1 MFKQFRKTYDEF
13 PGSFWALVSA
23 AFIDRLGGTLI
34 FPFFA
39 LYITQKF
46 NVGMTQAG
54 ALLGLFSISGLVGST
69 IGGALTDRFGRRG
82 IVIFGLIASAFTS
95 ISLGLVNEL
104 SVFYPLAVLVGM
116 LSNVAG
122 PAHQAMVAD
131 MLPAEK
137 QAEGF
142 GILRVAANL
151 AWIFGPTIGGFLAG
165 YSYLLLFI
173 LDAISS
179 TITALIVYR
188 FIPETRPTLAEG
200 EKPQSL
206 AQTFSG
212 YARVLAD
219 RPFIGFLL
227 ASIIMLIVYQ
237 QMYNT
242 LSVYLRDVH
251 SIPPQ
256 GYGLMMSINALTVVA
271 LQFWVT
277 RRIAPYPPL
286 LMMAFG
292 TAFYLVGFTMY
303 GIVSGFLLFI
313 LAMEIITLGEMIVV
327 PVSQSLAAQFAPAAM
342 RGRYMAFFSLTWTLP
357 ATIGPLAAGLVMDNF
372 NPNWVWYAG
381 GILCA
386 ISILLFIRLHRITYQ
401 RLARGSLAGMDTAP
415 ITGGVE

>member
-1 MFKQFRKTYDEF
+1 MFNQFHRTYHEF
-13 PGSFWALVSA
+13 PRSFWALVSA

-39 LYITQKF
+39 LYITEKF
-46 NVGMTQAG
+46 DVGMTQAG
-54 ALLGLFSISGLVGST
+54 ALLGLFSISGLIGST

-95 ISLGLVNEL
+95 ISLGLVSDL
-104 SVFYPLAVLVGM
+104 SVFYPLAILVGM
-116 LSNVAG
+116 LWNVAG

-142 GILRVAANL
+142 GILRVVANL
-151 AWIFGPTIGGFLAG
+151 AWIFGPSIGGFLAG

-179 TITALIVYR
+179 SITALIVFR
-188 FIPETRPTLAEG
+188 FIPETKPTLDEG
-200 EKPQSL
+200 AQPESL

-251 SIPPQ
+251 GIAPQ
-256 GYGLMMSINALTVVA
+256 GYGLLMSINALIVVA
-271 LQFWVT
+271 LQFWIT
-277 RRIAPYPPL
+277 RRLSTYPPL
-286 LMMAFG
+286 LMMAYG
-292 TAFYLVGFTMY
+292 TAFYMVGFTMF
-303 GIVSGFLLFI
+303 GFVSGFLLFI
-313 LAMEIITLGEMIVV
+313 LAMVIVTFGEMIVV
-327 PVSQSLAAQFAPAAM
+327 PIAQSLAAQFAPEAM

-357 ATIGPLAAGLVMDNF
+357 ATIGPIAAGLVMDNLD
-372 NPNWVWYAG
+372 PDWVWFAG

-386 ISILLFIRLHRITYQ
+386 ISILLFIRLHRIAYQ
-401 RLARGSLAGMDTAP
+401 RLLSTGVADMDAP
-415 ITGGVE
+415 PINSGVD

>member
-1 MFKQFRKTYDEF
+1 MLKRFRTTFDEF
-13 PGSFWALVSA
+13 PRPFWALVSA

-46 NVGMTQAG
+46 DVGMTQAG
-54 ALLGLFSISGLVGST
+54 ILLGLFSISGLVGST

-82 IVIFGLIASAFTS
+82 IVIFGLLASAFTS
-95 ISLGLVNEL
+95 ISLGLVDRL
-104 SVFYPLAVLVGM
+104 SVFYPLAILVGM
-116 LSNVAG
+116 LWNVAG

-131 MLPAEK
+131 MLPPEK

-151 AWIFGPTIGGFLAG
+151 AWIFGPSIGGFLAG

-179 TITALIVYR
+179 SITALIVFR
-188 FIPETRPTLAEG
+188 FIPETKPVSKPG
-200 EKPQSL
+200 EQPQSL
-206 AQTFSG
+206 GSTFAG
-212 YARVLAD
+212 YRQVLAD
-219 RPFIGFLL
+219 RPYIGFLF
-227 ASIIMLIVYQ
+227 ASIIMLVVYQ
-237 QMYNT
+237 QLYNT

-256 GYGLMMSINALTVVA
+256 GYGLMMSLNALTVVA

-277 RRIAPYPPL
+277 RRISPYPPL
-286 LMMAFG
+286 LLMAFG

-303 GIVSGFLLFI
+303 GIVSGFLLFVV
-313 LAMEIITLGEMIVV
+313 AMIIITFGEMIVV
-327 PVSQSLAAQFAPAAM
+327 PVAQSLAAQFAPEAM

-357 ATIGPLAAGLVMDNF
+357 ATIGPLAAGLVMDNLD
-372 NPNWVWYAG
+372 PDWVWYAG
-381 GILCA
+381 GFLCA
-386 ISILLFIRLHRITYQ
+386 VSIVLFLRLHRTASA
-401 RLARGSLAGMDTAP
+401 RLATVVQARTPASP
-415 ITGGVE
+415 IEAQAE

>member
-1 MFKQFRKTYDEF
+1 MLGQFRRTYHDF
-13 PGSFWALVSA
+13 PRSFWALVSA

-46 NVGMTQAG
+46 DVGMTQAG
-54 ALLGLFSISGLVGST
+54 ALLGLFSISGLIGST

-104 SVFYPLAVLVGM
+104 SMFYPLAILVGM
-116 LSNVAG
+116 LWNVAG

-131 MLPAEK
+131 MLPPGK

-151 AWIFGPTIGGFLAG
+151 AWIFGPSIGGFLAG

-179 TITALIVYR
+179 SITALIVFR
-188 FIPETRPTLAEG
+188 FIPETKPALGEG

-212 YARVLAD
+212 YGKVLAD
-219 RPFIGFLL
+219 RPYIAFLI

-237 QMYNT
+237 QLYNT

-251 SIPPQ
+251 GITPQ
-256 GYGLMMSINALTVVA
+256 GYGLMMSLNALTVVA

-303 GIVSGFLLFI
+303 GVVSGFLLFM
-313 LAMEIITLGEMIVV
+313 LAMLIITMGEMIVV
-327 PVSQSLAAQFAPAAM
+327 PVAQSLAAQFAPEAM

-357 ATIGPLAAGLVMDNF
+357 ATIGPLAAGLVMDNLD
-372 NPNWVWYAG
+372 PDWVWFAG
-381 GILCA
+381 GFLCA
-386 ISILLFIRLHRITYQ
+386 ISILLFLRLHRIAYQ
-401 RLARGSLAGMDTAP
+401 RLAAVRQASVDTTP
-415 ITGGVE
+415 IPSGVD